1 MSTMQLKNTIVEK
14 QDVGYNIM
22 DVDSEQRRVKAVW
35 ARCGNID
42 LDNDIIVPE
51 AFTKTLAERGPSG
64 KNLIWSLV
72 DHCADMN
79 NVIGK
84 PEQLYVEN
92 DMLIAITPIVETEK
106 GEDIIKMYEAGLI
119 NQHSIGFST
128 IKSNVNKEGVRTI
141 TELKMYEGSA
151 VLWGA
156 NPETPTLGFKGEI
169 TIKDK
174 KQELSNRLEGLIKA
188 FKGGRFTD
196 ETFSLIEI
204 EIKRIQ
210 GELMEIEVIKEI
222 TQTVEETFEPT
233 VEEKEEDNEQVIKA
247 IKQFNN
253 LFKK

>member
-1 MSTMQLKNTIVEK
+1 MSTMQLKNTLVEK
-14 QDVGYNIM
+14 QDIGYNIM

-51 AFTKTLAERGPSG
+51 AFTKTLAERGPAG

-72 DHCADMN
+72 DHCAEMDY
-79 NVIGK
+79 VIGK
-84 PEQLYVEN
+84 PEQLYVED

-106 GEDIIKMYEAGLI
+106 GEDIIKLYEAGLI

-128 IKSNVNKEGVRTI
+128 IKSNVNKEGIRTI
-141 TELKMYEGSA
+141 TELKLYEGSA

-156 NPETPTLGFKGEI
+156 NPETPTLGFKGEMEM
-169 TIKDK
+169 KDK
-174 KQELSNRLEGLIKA
+174 KQELSNRLEKLIKA
-188 FKGGRFTD
+188 FKGGKFTD
-196 ETFSLIEI
+196 EMFSLIEI

-210 GELMEIEVIKEI
+210 GDLMEIEVIKEI
-222 TQTVEETFEPT
+222 TQPEQSVEP
-233 VEEKEEDNEQVIKA
+233 VQEEKTENNEQILNA
-247 IKQFNN
+247 INQFNN

>member
-1 MSTMQLKNTIVEK
+1 MSTMQLKNTLVEK
-14 QDVGYNIM
+14 QDIGYNIM

-51 AFTKTLAERGPSG
+51 AFTKTLVERGPAG

-128 IKSNVNKEGVRTI
+128 IKSNVNKEGIRTI
-141 TELKMYEGSA
+141 TELKLYEGSA

-156 NPETPTLGFKGEI
+156 NPETPTLGFKGEMD
-169 TIKDK
+169 IKDK
-174 KQELSNRLEGLIKA
+174 KQELSNRLEKLIKS
-188 FKGGRFTD
+188 FKGGKFTD
-196 ETFSLIEI
+196 EMFSLIEI

-222 TQTVEETFEPT
+222 TQPEQSVEP
-233 VEEKEEDNEQVIKA
+233 VQEEKAEDNEQVLKA
-247 IKQFNN
+247 INQFNN

>member
-1 MSTMQLKNTIVEK
+1 MNTIQTKDALLSKSEMTPMML
-14 QDVGYNIM
+14 DM
-22 DVDSEQRRVKAVW
+22 DKEQRRVKAVW
-35 ARCGNID
+35 ARCNNID

-51 AFTKTLAERGPSG
+51 AFTKTIRERGPKG
-64 KNLIWSLV
+64 KNLVWSLV

-141 TELKMYEGSA
+141 TELKLYEGSA

-156 NPETPTLGFKGEI
+156 NPETPTLGFKGEMGA
-169 TIKDK
+169 KDK
-174 KQELSNRLEGLIKA
+174 KQELSNRLEKLLKA

-196 ETFSLIEI
+196 ETFSLLEI

-210 GELMEIEVIKEI
+210 SELMEIEVIKEI
-222 TQTVEETFEPT
+222 TQPAEAVEPT
-233 VEEKEEDNEQVIKA
+233 PVVEEKNNEEVLKA

>member
-1 MSTMQLKNTIVEK
+1 MQLKNTLVEK
-14 QDVGYNIM
+14 QDIGYNIM

-51 AFTKTLAERGPSG
+51 AFTKTLAERGPMG

-79 NVIGK
+79 NAIGK
-84 PEQLYVEN
+84 PEQIYVEN

-106 GEDIIKMYEAGLI
+106 GEDIIKLYEAGLI

-141 TELKMYEGSA
+141 TELKLYEGSA

-156 NPETPTLGFKGEI
+156 NPETPTLGFKGEMG
-169 TIKDK
+169 IKDK
-174 KQELSNRLEGLIKA
+174 RQELSNRLERLIKS

-210 GELMEIEVIKEI
+210 SELLEIEVIKEI
-222 TQTVEETFEPT
+222 TQPELSVEPI
-233 VEEKEEDNEQVIKA
+233 VEEKKEDNEQVLKA
-247 IKQFNN
+247 INQFNN